1 MYARGI
7 LFGKMKYELG
17 DNAVV
22 RCPETGLEANIEFKV
37 KGWVSGTYNAIG
49 GHISDRSG
57 KHLYELSGFWH
68 GEMFI
73 KDLATGKKEMIFDAT
88 HAKPSPIQT
97 RPLEEQGER
106 ESQRL
111 WHNTVEAIKRAD
123 QSTATEEK
131 SKIEDEQRKE
141 AAARGEGNVWQ
152 PKLFQAVPAG
162 DEESL
167 DWILSAHVDGS
178 APAEKQIEQ
187 ILAIANILPGQ
198 KKGQE
203 APAQKIEQET
213 NGSSSKAQSIPYT
226 HDIPSQPAIAPN
238 PGGHTAT
245 SDPAPEAN
253 TTPVPAPSKHGV
265 VTTTADSLPID
276 RAAAEAEASATS
288 HRPGE
293 VVRRTDSFGNEET
306 FIDAEA

>member
-73 KDLATGKKEMIFDAT
+73 KDLATGKKELLFDAS
-88 HAKPSPIQT
+88 HAKPSPVQT
-97 RPLEEQGER
+97 RPLEEQGLR

-111 WHNTVEAIKRAD
+111 WHSTVDAIKRAD
-123 QSTATEEK
+123 QKTATDEK
-131 SKIEDEQRKE
+131 SKIEDEQRRE
-141 AAARGEGNVWQ
+141 AAARGEASVWE
-152 PKLFQAVPAG
+152 PKLFKAAPAG

-167 DWILSAHVDGS
+167 DWIISAHVDGS

-187 ILAIANILPGQ
+187 IFAIADILPGQ
-198 KKGQE
+198 KSGKDSNLSESE
-203 APAQKIEQET
+203 AQPSQQT
-213 NGSSSKAQSIPYT
+213 QP
-226 HDIPSQPAIAPN
+226 IPSQPVVAPTGDSQ
-238 PGGHTAT
+238 PVAT
-245 SDPAPEAN
+245 NHAPVVQPEPAEGA
-253 TTPVPAPSKHGV
+253 A
-265 VTTTADSLPID
+265 TTTSAGSKVVATTASSVPID
-276 RAAAEAEASATS
+276 RHAAEAEAAAAAPP
-288 HRPGE
+288 RPGD
-293 VVRRTDSFGNEET
+293 VVRRMDSFGDEET
-306 FIDAEA
+306 FIDAEG